1 MDEARLNRRYRWVV
15 LAVFMGV
22 AGINQTLWLNFAPLL
37 SLIQRRYG
45 ASELLA
51 SLLVLC
57 FPLLYVLLSMPAG
70 AMTDRRGYRFTVN
83 LGALLMTAFACLRIF
98 DASFWMLLAGQV
110 GIAVSQ
116 PFIMNGITKLAADWF
131 REDQRAIAAGLGA
144 AGMFIGMA
152 LGLALTPALVA
163 ALGLQTTMLV
173 FALITAA
180 LTAAFLFFARENFP
194 ADARHLRAAR
204 SFTAFEEFRHLL
216 HNRALVRVLALAF
229 LALGYFNGLTTWLE
243 LILGEKGVSSENAGL
258 IGGALILGGILG
270 SFALP
275 TLSDKIQKR
284 KPFLVF
290 CAGAGLALTYPLC
303 TSANLTMLYI
313 SAALLGFFFLPG
325 YALLLAMSEELA
337 GAERAGGAAGAL
349 MLAGNLGG
357 VVVVVAMEAIKS
369 EQSGWTPAIYLLLA
383 LLVVTLALALRARES
398 FGYRPSA

>member
-1 MDEARLNRRYRWVV
+1 MDGSRFNRNYRWVV

-22 AGINQTLWLNFAPLL
+22 AGVNQTLWLNFAPLL
-37 SLIQRRYG
+37 SQIQRRYG
-45 ASELLA
+45 VSELLA

-57 FPLLYVLLSMPAG
+57 FPLLYVVLSMPAG

-83 LGALLMTAFACLRIF
+83 LGSLLMTAFACVRIF
-98 DASFWMLLAGQV
+98 DASFWTLLAGQV

-163 ALGLQTTMLV
+163 ALGLQATMIL
-173 FALITAA
+173 FAGITAA

-194 ADARHLRAAR
+194 ADAEHLRAAR

-216 HNRALVRVLALAF
+216 RNRALVRVILLAF

-243 LILGEKGVSSENAGL
+243 LILGEKGVSSEDAGL

-275 TLSDKIQKR
+275 AFSDKIQRR

-290 CAGAGLALTYPLC
+290 CAAAGLALTYPLC
-303 TSANLTMLYI
+303 ASSALTTLYAA
-313 SAALLGFFFLPG
+313 AALLGFFFLPG

-349 MLAGNLGG
+349 MLSGNLGG
-357 VVVVVAMEAIKS
+357 VIVVVAMEAVKS
-369 EQSGWTPAIYLLLA
+369 EHSGWTPAIYLLLA
-383 LLVVTLALALRARES
+383 LLAVTLALALSARES

>member
-1 MDEARLNRRYRWVV
+1 MDASRLNRKYRWVV

-22 AGINQTLWLNFAPLL
+22 AGVNQTLWLNFAPLL
-37 SLIQRRYG
+37 SQIQRRYD

-57 FPLLYVLLSMPAG
+57 FPLLYVVLSMPAG

-83 LGALLMTAFACLRIF
+83 LGSLIMTAFACVRIF
-98 DASFWMLLAGQV
+98 DASFWTLLAGQI
-110 GIAVSQ
+110 GIAVAQ

-152 LGLALTPALVA
+152 FGLALTPALVA
-163 ALGLQTTMLV
+163 ALGLQTAMIV
-173 FALITAA
+173 FAAITAG
-180 LTAAFLFFARENFP
+180 LTAAFLLLARENFP
-194 ADARHLRAAR
+194 ADAEHLRAAR

-216 HNRALVRVLALAF
+216 RNRALVQVILLAF

-243 LILGEKGVSSENAGL
+243 LILAEKGVSSEDAGL

-275 TLSDKIQKR
+275 ALSDKIQRR
-284 KPFLVF
+284 KPFLTF
-290 CAGAGLALTYPLC
+290 CALAGLALTYPLC
-303 TSANLTMLYI
+303 TSANLTTLYL
-313 SAALLGFFFLPG
+313 SGALLGFFFLPG

-357 VVVVVAMEAIKS
+357 VVVVLAMEAVKS
-369 EQSGWTPAIYLLLA
+369 DQSGWTPAIYLLLG
-383 LLVVTLALALRARES
+383 LLAATLALALSARES
-398 FGYRPSA
+398 FGYRPSG